1 MPLVIRNTTVVTSD
15 AARTVHHDA
24 SIAVDADRIAAIGP
38 TEEIDRQWP
47 SAERMDGRGK
57 AVFPGLVNC
66 HTHLWLT
73 VARGIQEDFGFPS
86 TLRFPTTAQA
96 MLSAEE
102 NAVFAMLGALEC
114 LRGGNTTMLEIGTR
128 VPDYA
133 KPVAATG
140 LRVVFGQTSSD
151 LEPAG
156 IPEDRFVYSPAL
168 ADKTLRGVDDVISA
182 WHGADKGRITCVVAA
197 HAPEACSPEL
207 LRGARELAE
216 RRDVRTTIHLDQSHW
231 EVESVMR
238 VRGVRPAEYL
248 FQHGFLS
255 SRLVAAHCRF
265 MSPGEIS
272 HLGRSRASV
281 SHNAAM
287 AARRA
292 AAPPI
297 QALAAAGCNIAMGTD
312 NMAHDMLEAMRTG
325 LFVERISRQDGERPW
340 PEDVL
345 EWGTR
350 NGATALGLGADVG
363 GLEVGKKADLVILDT
378 RRPHLVPTLRIV
390 SAWIHNGQAGDV
402 ESVMVD
408 GRWLM
413 RDRRVLT
420 IDEADVVTRAEEI
433 GRRVW
438 RQLVARYP
446 NVPFPITLPPPVS
459 GGVADGSR

>member
-1 MPLVIRNTTVVTSD
+1 M
-15 AARTVHHDA
+15 
-24 SIAVDADRIAAIGP
+24 
-38 TEEIDRQWP
+38 
-47 SAERMDGRGK
+47 
-57 AVFPGLVNC
+57 
-66 HTHLWLT
+66 
-73 VARGIQEDFGFPS
+73 
-86 TLRFPTTAQA
+86 
-96 MLSAEE
+96 
-102 NAVFAMLGALEC
+102 
-114 LRGGNTTMLEIGTR
+114 
-128 VPDYA
+128 
-133 KPVAATG
+133 
-140 LRVVFGQTSSD
+140 
-151 LEPAG
+151 
-156 IPEDRFVYSPAL
+156 
-168 ADKTLRGVDDVISA
+168 
-182 WHGADKGRITCVVAA
+182 VAA

-350 NGATALGLGADVG
+350 NGAAALGLGADVG
-363 GLEVGKKADLVILDT
+363 SLEVGKKADLVILDA
-378 RRPHLVPTLRIV
+378 RRPHLVPALRIV

-420 IDEADVVTRAEEI
+420 IDEDDVVTRAEEI

-446 NVPFPITLPPPVS
+446 NVPFPIRLPAAAGACRSNPARARRRVQLRGGARRQPARRTCCTLSRLSRAPTKQMGPYRRSS
-459 GGVADGSR
+459 GLSRIVNEKLESTTWPSTERTR